1 MTDLVEAP
9 AEWVAGIYQLETN
22 DPVMGGAEGIDNLQA
37 KQLAK
42 RTAYLKAQVEAA
54 QGGLTAHEAAADPH
68 PQYMTTAETEALV
81 EARVG
86 DYSLDTGTAN
96 AKVVALNP
104 AIAAYTGNFSG
115 AFKNAVANTNT
126 VTVDFGAGAVPLV
139 NDAGAAL
146 VPGDLPAGHV
156 VGYQYIHADGKA
168 YITSLVKSQTV
179 GTVIISEDSTNIAGS
194 TSLDTYTD
202 TANSLSV
209 TPGRWIIQW
218 GGRISIVSSGG
229 TGFCLPE
236 LTLTDAANTIIKKAK
251 GINVLAGQ
259 SAYGSP
265 VDSYAVVDVAI
276 DTTYKLRF
284 CASSYSGAPILGTV
298 DTNGGATKTTLM
310 GTKL

>member
-1 MTDLVEAP
+1 MHRIDGAGHVNNLFVSEDPATNRPPTEVTSEILNAIQEELASVVE
-9 AEWVAGIYQLETN
+9 
-22 DPVMGGAEGIDNLQA
+22 
-37 KQLAK
+37 
-42 RTAYLKAQVEAA
+42 RTGRVLDKGNNTQVGDSI
-54 QGGLTAHEAAADPH
+54 QD
-68 PQYMTTAETEALV
+68 MI

-96 AKVVALNP
+96 AKIVALNP
-104 AIAAYTGNFSG
+104 AIAAYTGNFGG
-115 AFKNAVANTNT
+115 AFKNAVGNNGA
-126 VTVDFGAGAVPLV
+126 VTVDFGGGAVPLV

-146 VPGDLPAGHV
+146 VGGDLPAGYV

-202 TANSLSV
+202 TANSLSL

-236 LTLTDAANTIIKKAK
+236 LTLTDAANAIIKKAK

-259 SAYGSP
+259 SAYASP

-284 CASSYSGAPILGTV
+284 CASSYSGTPILSTV